1 MIQMRKRSTPWI
13 QQKSRLIIAGIG
25 AFGAAITSY
34 LTIQALQE
42 GPTSCPTEGC
52 ESVLDSPYAE
62 VFGLPLALFGFLAYV
77 YMIAM
82 AVIPLLISSETQ
94 TTWRK
99 KAENYTWI
107 LMFIGG
113 CSMAIFSSYLM
124 YIMAF
129 EIQSICW
136 FCIGSAIASFSLLA
150 LTIIGRN
157 WEDIGQLVFLGVIVA
172 MVTIISTLAIYA
184 PINNPSL
191 TDGSQNSY
199 NITSVSNPDNISLA
213 QHLTNVGAAMYG
225 AYWCNFCQQQKQL
238 FGRQAINYLTYIEC
252 DPAGENPQP
261 DLCQAKG
268 IPGYPAWEIN
278 GELHPWLISLE
289 RLAELSGYTGSRN
302 FGNS

>member
-1 MIQMRKRSTPWI
+1 
-13 QQKSRLIIAGIG
+13 
-25 AFGAAITSY
+25 
-34 LTIQALQE
+34 
-42 GPTSCPTEGC
+42 
-52 ESVLDSPYAE
+52 
-62 VFGLPLALFGFLAYV
+62 
-77 YMIAM
+77 
-82 AVIPLLISSETQ
+82 
-94 TTWRK
+94 
-99 KAENYTWI
+99 
-107 LMFIGG
+107 
-113 CSMAIFSSYLM
+113 
-124 YIMAF
+124 
-129 EIQSICW
+129 
-136 FCIGSAIASFSLLA
+136 
-150 LTIIGRN
+150 
-157 WEDIGQLVFLGVIVA
+157 

-225 AYWCNFCQQQKQL
+225 AYWCNFCEQQKQL

-261 DLCQAKG
+261 ELCQAKG

-278 GELHPWLISLE
+278 GELHPGLISLE